1 MVAKDL
7 VRVFKAKDVDG
18 YAALLADDV
27 QVFEDGRQVAGTKER
42 WLAKFGAKLKADG
55 VYFKLNPGYIG
66 ANRILFIEYFSS
78 HASWDTAIPRDC
90 CSSYDAVSYEVR
102 KGKIALIRRLTGGSI
117 MLNEA
122 GERSDLKRQ

>member
-7 VRVFKAKDVDG
+7 VRVFRAKDVDG

-27 QVFEDGRQVAGTKER
+27 QVFEDGRQVAGIKEK

-66 ANRILFIEYFSS
+66 ASRILFIEYFSS
-78 HASWDTAIPRDC
+78 HASWGTAIPRDC

-102 KGKIALIRRLTGGSI
+102 DGKIVVIRRLAGGSI

-122 GERSDLKRQ
+122 GERSDLAR